1 MLLGSHFSH
10 LRSHF
15 SLPRGRVM
23 IFILVFVM
31 TTQAF
36 AWANMGSLC
45 GHLFGPDGFY
55 YATPTQNAFFGQK
68 KADFFRC
75 HARPF

>member
-1 MLLGSHFSH
+1 
-10 LRSHF
+10 
-15 SLPRGRVM
+15 M

-31 TTQAF
+31 TMRAF

-55 YATPTQNAFFGQK
+55 YAMTTQNCFFEQK